1 MQAHTPPLAL
11 LLLPVASTLLGGL
24 FALRLR
30 SHMPVL
36 LALGA
41 GSLLGAA
48 ALDLIPEAF
57 SLGAMAHVSRLEV
70 MGLALVSFL
79 AFLLLDKLIDR
90 VGTGGTD
97 GNRSTV
103 AGRVAASMMIFH
115 SFRDGMAIGASYA
128 VLPQAGYAVALGIA
142 AHDFADG
149 LNTVLLTTRG
159 RTPSRADYLFL
170 VADAIA
176 PLAGGAFALWY
187 FSSLTMSVVLL
198 AAAAGFFLQMA
209 VYDLLPQLR
218 RLSTSRSLLA
228 LYMLAGVLLVF
239 LANWLLRSATR

>member
-1 MQAHTPPLAL
+1 MHPHSPPLAL
-11 LLLPVASTLLGGL
+11 LLLPVASTLVGGF

-30 SHMPVL
+30 RHMPIL

-48 ALDLIPEAF
+48 VLDLVPEAF
-57 SLGAMAHVSRLEV
+57 SLGALVNISRMAVV
-70 MGLALVSFL
+70 GIALLSFL
-79 AFLLLDKLIDR
+79 AFLLIDKLIDR
-90 VGTGGTD
+90 IGTAGPKHGR
-97 GNRSTV
+97 GVV

-128 VLPQAGYAVALGIA
+128 ALPQAGYAVALGIA
-142 AHDFADG
+142 AHDFGDG

-159 RTPSRADYLFL
+159 NAPSRADYLFL
-170 VADAIA
+170 IADALA
-176 PLAGGAFALWY
+176 PLAGGAVALWY

-209 VYDLLPQLR
+209 VYDLLPALR
-218 RLSTSRSLLA
+218 RYSAPGYLMLLCILGGILLVLLA
-228 LYMLAGVLLVF
+228 NTLLHSV
-239 LANWLLRSATR
+239 A